1 MNMTGHCLCG
11 SVKLRTDAAPI
22 KAMHCHC
29 SMCRRHSGAAFLT
42 YVLFPASAV
51 HFTGKP
57 PVAYKS
63 SDVARR
69 SHCGTCGSP
78 VSFVYETEPENIYI
92 PVGILDQAAS
102 VAPQEHWYADC
113 MLPWLHLDDRLPR
126 HETLPNS

>member
-1 MNMTGHCLCG
+1 MMMIGQCLCG
-11 SVKLRTDAAPI
+11 AVKLHTDAAPI
-22 KAMHCHC
+22 RAMHCHC

-69 SHCGTCGSP
+69 SHCGNCGSP

-102 VAPQEHWYADC
+102 VIPSEHWYADC
-113 MLPWLHLDDRLPR
+113 MLPWVHLDDGLPR
-126 HETLPNS
+126 QAILPGS